1 MTTAPTVDIN
11 QVQQQLF
18 QLIKNKLPADA
29 SVADDVGKL
38 LNISSDSAYRR
49 MRGEKQITFEE
60 VYLLANKFKISLDQ
74 LMNINTGGILFQGNF
89 VNEKTYGFDQYLTGI
104 LHTMAYFASFKNKE
118 LYYSCKDMP
127 LFHHFYVKE
136 FAAFKW
142 FFWFKTYLHFP
153 GFDKRKFKFSDFP
166 DDLFQLD
173 QQVLGMYNQLDSREI
188 WNIESMSIFF
198 RQVEFYRDADM
209 FESDEDVLKIYEAL
223 EKVWDHLE
231 KQAALGYKFK
241 IDDPERKPL
250 GQYKMYFNEVL
261 LGDNSILAVTDNL
274 KMAFMTHTTFNFIHT
289 RDVGFTENMY
299 NHMQTQ
305 MKRSTLIS
313 EVSEK
318 ERSRFFRI
326 IRDRIQKRKEALAV

>member
-1 MTTAPTVDIN
+1 MTIN
-11 QVQQQLF
+11 EIQQQLF
-18 QLIKNKLPADA
+18 QIIKTKLPADA
-29 SVADDVGKL
+29 SVADELAKL

-49 MRGEKQITFEE
+49 IRAEKQITFEE
-60 VYLLANKFKISLDQ
+60 LYILANHFKISTDQ
-74 LMNINTGGILFQGNF
+74 LMSISTGGMLFQGNF

-104 LHTMAYFASFKNKE
+104 FHTLAYFNSFKNKE

-127 LFHHFYVKE
+127 LFHHFYVRE

-142 FFWFKTYLHFP
+142 FFWLKTYLQFP
-153 GFDKRKFKFSDFP
+153 GFGKRKFKFSDYP
-166 DDLFQLD
+166 DQLFNLD
-173 QQVLGMYNQLDSREI
+173 QQVLGMYNQLASREI

-198 RQVEFYRDADM
+198 RQVEFYRDGNV
-209 FESDEDVLKIYEAL
+209 FESDEDVLRLYEAL

-231 KQAALGYKFK
+231 KQAALGYKFQ
-241 IDDPERKPL
+241 IDDPDRKPL
-250 GQYKMYFNEVL
+250 GEYKMYFNEVL
-261 LGDNSILAVTDNL
+261 LGDNSLLAVTDNV
-274 KMAFMTHTTFNFIHT
+274 KMAFMTHTTFNFAMT
-289 RDVGFTENMY
+289 RDVAFTENMY
-299 NHMQTQ
+299 SHMQTQ